1 MADKAHVSPHAYSV
15 LNITWA
21 WESWIRYS
29 LFKSVESAPVAAVA
43 GSQASCYQENEVH
56 KPPDAKTSQ
65 GKQLSHRSPSVPET
79 EPIDAET
86 PQEKWVQEGCDEV
99 VSCIS

>member
-1 MADKAHVSPHAYSV
+1 MAAKAHVSPHAYSV
-15 LNITWA
+15 LNITF
-21 WESWIRYS
+21 ERE
-29 LFKSVESAPVAAVA
+29 KGESVESAPVAAVA
-43 GSQASCYQENEVH
+43 GGQASCYQENEIH

-86 PQEKWVQEGCDEV
+86 PQEKWVQ
-99 VSCIS
+99 

>member
-1 MADKAHVSPHAYSV
+1 MADLCPCKPTCIQCIKYN
-15 LNITWA
+15 LWA
-21 WESWIRYS
+21 WESWIGYS

-43 GSQASCYQENEVH
+43 GSQASCYQQNEIH

-86 PQEKWVQEGCDEV
+86 PQEKWVQ
-99 VSCIS
+99 